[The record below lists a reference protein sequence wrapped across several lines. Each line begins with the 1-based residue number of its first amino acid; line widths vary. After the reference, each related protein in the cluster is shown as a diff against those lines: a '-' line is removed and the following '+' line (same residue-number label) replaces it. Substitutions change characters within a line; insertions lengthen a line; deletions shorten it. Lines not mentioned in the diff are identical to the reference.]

1 MPPDIP
7 LVQLQIP
14 RNGVAPTI
22 DTRVPIPGAR
32 IVARSAFQG
41 QLVEI
46 PLFAS
51 PHKAFGNRF

>member
-1 MPPDIP
+1 MPLGIP

-14 RNGVAPTI
+14 RNGVPATI
-22 DTRVPIPGAR
+22 DTRVPILGAR
-32 IVARSAFQG
+32 IVARSAFEG
-41 QLVEI
+41 QLVKI